1 MTQNRESQE
10 LAVDTTTLS
19 KKDMIILM
27 LNNMSERDSLHH
39 HQFYKYISLLGLKF
53 DWFIKEPDFY
63 YCKIWYLTILLSA
76 GVLAFLAYEVLVII
90 LYYIFYSFR

>member
-53 DWFIKEPDFY
+53 D
-63 YCKIWYLTILLSA
+63 
-76 GVLAFLAYEVLVII
+76 
-90 LYYIFYSFR
+90 